1 MKEMVKYLGVVLL
14 VGSTACTLKYETL
27 KDTSLP
33 NPPSI
38 SVKIYVKEFP
48 VESKANVVD
57 PRTANSASSS
67 QGTQYMV
74 NALASQGSK
83 LVQITRPSRIED
95 LSGALLRELRKD
107 KVRILTQTDRIEV
120 LDEDS
125 VRQVNNPFTLVSE
138 DSDEADLEIS
148 GTALITSQRVRK
160 VFSPQTQRVQ
170 VEVSV
175 KDLKTG
181 KVSTK
186 SPIDAGII
194 MTFNSR
200 ELEEALAI
208 AVVTSLTQKLLF

>member
-1 MKEMVKYLGVVLL
+1 MKEMAKFLGVTLL
-14 VGSTACTLKYETL
+14 VGSMACTLKYEAL

-33 NPPSI
+33 NPPSMPI
-38 SVKIYVKEFP
+38 KIYVKEFP

-57 PRTANSASSS
+57 PRAANSTAS
-67 QGTQYMV
+67 QGSQYIT
-74 NALASQGSK
+74 NALASQGNK

-107 KVRILTQTDRIEV
+107 KVRILTQTDRVEV

-125 VRQVNNPFTLVSE
+125 VRQVNNPFALVSE

-186 SPIDAGII
+186 SPVDAGIV

>member
-1 MKEMVKYLGVVLL
+1 MKKMVKYLGVMLL
-14 VGSTACTLKYETL
+14 VGSTACTLKYEAL

-33 NPPSI
+33 NPPSMP
-38 SVKIYVKEFP
+38 VKIYVKEFP

-57 PRTANSASSS
+57 PRTANSAGS
-67 QGTQYMV
+67 QGTQYIT

-107 KVRILTQTDRIEV
+107 KVRILTQTDRVEV
-120 LDEDS
+120 LDGDS
-125 VRQVNNPFTLVSE
+125 VRQVNNPFTLVSA

-186 SPIDAGII
+186 SPVDAGII
-194 MTFNSR
+194 MIFNSK
-200 ELEEALAI
+200 ELEEALAV

>member
-1 MKEMVKYLGVVLL
+1 MKEMVKYLGVALL
-14 VGSTACTLKYETL
+14 VGLTACTLKYEAL

-33 NPPSI
+33 NPPSMP
-38 SVKIYVKEFP
+38 VKIYVKEFP

-57 PRTANSASSS
+57 PRIANSVDS
-67 QGTQYMV
+67 QGTQYIT
-74 NALASQGSK
+74 NALASQGNK
-83 LVQITRPSRIED
+83 LLQISRPSRIED

-107 KVRILTQTDRIEV
+107 KVRIFTQTDRVEV

-125 VRQVNNPFTLVSE
+125 VREVNNPFTLVSE

-170 VEVSV
+170 VELSV

-186 SPIDAGII
+186 NPVDAGIV
-194 MTFNSR
+194 MTFNSK
-200 ELEEALAI
+200 ELEEALAV
-208 AVVTSLTQKLLF
+208 AVVTSLTQKMLF

>member
-1 MKEMVKYLGVVLL
+1 MKKMVKYLGVALL
-14 VGSTACTLKYETL
+14 VGSTACTLKYEAL

-33 NPPSI
+33 NPPSVP
-38 SVKIYVKEFP
+38 VKIYVKEFP

-57 PRTANSASSS
+57 PRTANSAGS
-67 QGTQYMV
+67 QNTQYIT
-74 NALASQGSK
+74 NALASQGSR

-95 LSGALLRELRKD
+95 LSGALLRELRRD
-107 KVRILTQTDRIEV
+107 KVRILTQTDWVEV

-125 VRQVNNPFTLVSE
+125 VRQVNNPFALVSE

-186 SPIDAGII
+186 SPIDAGIV

-200 ELEEALAI
+200 ELEEALAV

>member
-1 MKEMVKYLGVVLL
+1 MKKMVKYLGVVLL
-14 VGSTACTLKYETL
+14 VGLTACTLKYEAL

-33 NPPSI
+33 NPPSMPI
-38 SVKIYVKEFP
+38 KIYVKEFP

-57 PRTANSASSS
+57 PRAANSAGS
-67 QGTQYMV
+67 QGTQYV
-74 NALASQGSK
+74 TNALASAGNR

-138 DSDEADLEIS
+138 DSDDADLEIS

-175 KDLKTG
+175 RDLKTG
-181 KVSTK
+181 KVSKK
-186 SPIDAGII
+186 SPVDAGIVMI
-194 MTFNSR
+194 FNSK
-200 ELEEALAI
+200 ELEEALAL

>member
-1 MKEMVKYLGVVLL
+1 MKKMAKYLGVMLL
-14 VGSTACTLKYETL
+14 VGSTACTLKYEAL

-33 NPPSI
+33 NPPSMP
-38 SVKIYVKEFP
+38 VKIYVKEFP

-57 PRTANSASSS
+57 PRTANSAGS
-67 QGTQYMV
+67 QGTQYIT

-107 KVRILTQTDRIEV
+107 KVRIFTQTDRVEV
-120 LDEDS
+120 LDGDS
-125 VRQVNNPFTLVSE
+125 VRQVNNPFALVLA

-186 SPIDAGII
+186 SPVDAGII
-194 MTFNSR
+194 MIFNSK
-200 ELEEALAI
+200 ELEEALAV

>member
-1 MKEMVKYLGVVLL
+1 MKKMVKYLGVALL
-14 VGSTACTLKYETL
+14 VGSTACTLKYEAL

-33 NPPSI
+33 NPPSVP
-38 SVKIYVKEFP
+38 VKIYVKEFP

-57 PRTANSASSS
+57 PRTANSAGS
-67 QGTQYMV
+67 QNTQYIT
-74 NALASQGSK
+74 NALASQGSR

-95 LSGALLRELRKD
+95 LSGALLRELRRD
-107 KVRILTQTDRIEV
+107 KVRILTQTDWVEV

-125 VRQVNNPFTLVSE
+125 VRQVNNPFALVSE

-170 VEVSV
+170 VEVLV

-186 SPIDAGII
+186 SPIDAGIV

-200 ELEEALAI
+200 ELEEALAV

>member
-1 MKEMVKYLGVVLL
+1 MKEMVKYLGVALL
-14 VGSTACTLKYETL
+14 VGLTACTLKYEAL

-33 NPPSI
+33 NPPSMP
-38 SVKIYVKEFP
+38 VKIYVKEFP

-57 PRTANSASSS
+57 PRIANSVDS
-67 QGTQYMV
+67 QGTQYIT
-74 NALASQGSK
+74 NALASQGNK
-83 LVQITRPSRIED
+83 LLQISRPSRIED

-107 KVRILTQTDRIEV
+107 KVRIFTQMDRVEV

-125 VRQVNNPFTLVSE
+125 VREVNNPFTLVSE

-186 SPIDAGII
+186 SPVDAGIV

-200 ELEEALAI
+200 ELEEALAV

>member
-1 MKEMVKYLGVVLL
+1 MKEMVKYLGVALL
-14 VGSTACTLKYETL
+14 VGSTACTLKYEAL

-33 NPPSI
+33 NPPSMP
-38 SVKIYVKEFP
+38 VKIFVKEFP

-57 PRTANSASSS
+57 PRTANSAGS
-67 QGTQYMV
+67 QNTQYIT
-74 NALASQGSK
+74 NALASQGSR

-107 KVRILTQTDRIEV
+107 KVRIFTQTDRVEV
-120 LDEDS
+120 LDKDS

-138 DSDEADLEIS
+138 DSDDADLEIS

-160 VFSPQTQRVQ
+160 IFSPQTQRVQ

-186 SPIDAGII
+186 SPVDAGIV

-200 ELEEALAI
+200 ELEEALAV

>member
-1 MKEMVKYLGVVLL
+1 MKEMVKYLGMVLL
-14 VGSTACTLKYETL
+14 VGSMACTLKYEAL

-33 NPPSI
+33 NPPSMP
-38 SVKIYVKEFP
+38 VKIYVKEFP

-57 PRTANSASSS
+57 PRTANSASQS
-67 QGTQYMV
+67 TQYV
-74 NALASQGSK
+74 TNALASQGNK
-83 LVQITRPSRIED
+83 LVQISRPSRIED

-107 KVRILTQTDRIEV
+107 KVRIFTQTDRVEV

-125 VRQVNNPFTLVSE
+125 VRQVNNPFELVSA
-138 DSDEADLEIS
+138 DSDDADLEIS

-186 SPIDAGII
+186 NPVDAGIV

-200 ELEEALAI
+200 ELEEALAV

>member
-1 MKEMVKYLGVVLL
+1 MKEMVKYLGVALL
-14 VGSTACTLKYETL
+14 VGSTACTLKYEAL

-33 NPPSI
+33 NPPSMP
-38 SVKIYVKEFP
+38 VKIYVKEFP

-57 PRTANSASSS
+57 PRTANSAGS
-67 QGTQYMV
+67 QSTQYV
-74 NALASQGSK
+74 TNALASQGSK
-83 LVQITRPSRIED
+83 LVQISRPSRIED

-107 KVRILTQTDRIEV
+107 KVRILTQTDWVEV

-186 SPIDAGII
+186 SPVDAGVV

-200 ELEEALAI
+200 ELEEALAV

>member
-1 MKEMVKYLGVVLL
+1 MKEMVKYLGVMLL
-14 VGSTACTLKYETL
+14 VGLTACTLKYEAL
-27 KDTSLP
+27 KNTSLP
-33 NPPSI
+33 NPPSMP
-38 SVKIYVKEFP
+38 VKIYVKEFP

-57 PRTANSASSS
+57 PRTANSAGS
-67 QGTQYMV
+67 QGTQYV
-74 NALASQGSK
+74 TNALASEGSR

-107 KVRILTQTDRIEV
+107 KVRILTQMDWIEV

-125 VRQVNNPFTLVSE
+125 VRQVNNPFALVSE

-170 VEVSV
+170 VAVSV

-186 SPIDAGII
+186 SPVDAGIV

>member
-1 MKEMVKYLGVVLL
+1 MKEMVQYLGVALL
-14 VGSTACTLKYETL
+14 VGSTACTLKYEAL

-33 NPPSI
+33 NPPSMP
-38 SVKIYVKEFP
+38 VKIYVKEFP

-57 PRTANSASSS
+57 PRIANSVDS
-67 QGTQYMV
+67 QGTQYIT
-74 NALASQGSK
+74 NALASQGNE
-83 LVQITRPSRIED
+83 LLQISRPSRIED

-107 KVRILTQTDRIEV
+107 KVRIFTQTDRVAV

-125 VRQVNNPFTLVSE
+125 VREVNNPFTLVSE

-160 VFSPQTQRVQ
+160 VFSSQTQRVQ

-186 SPIDAGII
+186 SPVDAGIV

-200 ELEEALAI
+200 ELEEALAV

>member
-1 MKEMVKYLGVVLL
+1 MKEMAKYLGVALL
-14 VGSTACTLKYETL
+14 VGSTACTLKYEAL

-33 NPPSI
+33 NPPSMP
-38 SVKIYVKEFP
+38 VKIYVKEFP

-57 PRTANSASSS
+57 PRIANSVDS
-67 QGTQYMV
+67 QGTQYIT
-74 NALASQGSK
+74 NALASQGNK
-83 LVQITRPSRIED
+83 LLQISRPSRIED

-107 KVRILTQTDRIEV
+107 KVRILTQTDRVEV

-125 VRQVNNPFTLVSE
+125 VREVNNPFTLVSE

-186 SPIDAGII
+186 SPVDAGIV

-200 ELEEALAI
+200 ELEEALAV

>member
-1 MKEMVKYLGVVLL
+1 MKEMVKYLGVALL
-14 VGSTACTLKYETL
+14 VGSTACTLKYEAL

-33 NPPSI
+33 NPPSVP
-38 SVKIYVKEFP
+38 VKIYVKEFP

-57 PRTANSASSS
+57 PRTANSAGS
-67 QGTQYMV
+67 QNTQYIT
-74 NALASQGSK
+74 NALASQGSR

-107 KVRILTQTDRIEV
+107 KVRILTQADRVEV
-120 LDEDS
+120 LDKDS

-138 DSDEADLEIS
+138 DSDQADLEIS

-181 KVSTK
+181 KVSKK
-186 SPIDAGII
+186 SPVEAGVV

-200 ELEEALAI
+200 ELEEALAV

>member
-1 MKEMVKYLGVVLL
+1 MKKMVKYLGVMLL
-14 VGSTACTLKYETL
+14 VGSAGCALKYESL
-27 KDTSLP
+27 RDTSLP
-33 NPPSI
+33 NPPSMP
-38 SVKIYVKEFP
+38 VKIYVKEFP

-57 PRTANSASSS
+57 PRAANSVST
-67 QGTQYMV
+67 QGTQYV
-74 NALASQGSK
+74 TNALASQGNK

-95 LSGALLRELRKD
+95 LSGVLLRELRKN
-107 KVRILTQTDRIEV
+107 KVRIFTQTDRVEV
-120 LDEDS
+120 LNEDS

-181 KVSTK
+181 KVSK
-186 SPIDAGII
+186 KNPVDAGIV

>member
-1 MKEMVKYLGVVLL
+1 MEKMVKYLGVTLL
-14 VGSTACTLKYETL
+14 VGSMACTLKYEAL

-33 NPPSI
+33 NPPSMP
-38 SVKIYVKEFP
+38 VKIYVKEFP

-57 PRTANSASSS
+57 PRTANSASS
-67 QGTQYMV
+67 QGTQYIT

-107 KVRILTQTDRIEV
+107 KVRILTQTDRVEV

-125 VRQVNNPFTLVSE
+125 VRQVNNPFTLVLE

-160 VFSPQTQRVQ
+160 VFSSQTQRVQ

-186 SPIDAGII
+186 SPVDAGIVMI
-194 MTFNSR
+194 FNSK

>member
-1 MKEMVKYLGVVLL
+1 MKEMVKYLGMVLL
-14 VGSTACTLKYETL
+14 VGSMSCTLKYEAL

-33 NPPSI
+33 NPPSTP
-38 SVKIYVKEFP
+38 VKIYVKEFP

-57 PRTANSASSS
+57 PRTANSASQS
-67 QGTQYMV
+67 TQYV
-74 NALASQGSK
+74 TNALASQGNK
-83 LVQITRPSRIED
+83 LVQISRPSRIED

-107 KVRILTQTDRIEV
+107 KVRIFTQTDRVEV
-120 LDEDS
+120 LDKDS
-125 VRQVNNPFTLVSE
+125 VRQVNNPFELVSA
-138 DSDEADLEIS
+138 DSDDADLEIS

-160 VFSPQTQRVQ
+160 VFSSQTQRVQ

-186 SPIDAGII
+186 SPVDAGIV

-200 ELEEALAI
+200 ELEEALAV

>member
-1 MKEMVKYLGVVLL
+1 MKEMVKYIGVALL
-14 VGSTACTLKYETL
+14 VGTTACTLKYEAL

-33 NPPSI
+33 NPPSM

-107 KVRILTQTDRIEV
+107 KVRILTQTDWVEV
-120 LDEDS
+120 LDGDS

-186 SPIDAGII
+186 SPVDAGIVMI
-194 MTFNSR
+194 FNSK
-200 ELEEALAI
+200 ELEEALAL

>member
-1 MKEMVKYLGVVLL
+1 MKKMVKYLGVMLL
-14 VGSTACTLKYETL
+14 VGSVACTLKYEAL

-33 NPPSI
+33 NPPTTPI
-38 SVKIYVKEFP
+38 KIYVKEFP

-57 PRTANSASSS
+57 PRMATSATDQS
-67 QGTQYMV
+67 TQYV
-74 NALASQGSK
+74 TNALASHGSK
-83 LVQITRPSRIED
+83 LVQISRPSRIED
-95 LSGALLRELRKD
+95 LSKALLHELRRD
-107 KVRILTQTDRIEV
+107 KVRIFTQTDRVEM

-125 VRQVNNPFTLVSE
+125 VRQVDNPFALVSA

-181 KVSTK
+181 KVSK
-186 SPIDAGII
+186 KNPVDAGIV

-208 AVVTSLTQKLLF
+208 AVMTSLTQKLLF

>member
-1 MKEMVKYLGVVLL
+1 MKKIVKYLGVTLL
-14 VGSTACTLKYETL
+14 VGSTGCALKYEAL
-27 KDTSLP
+27 KDTSLA
-33 NPPSI
+33 NPPSMP
-38 SVKIYVKEFP
+38 VKIYVKEFP

-57 PRTANSASSS
+57 PRIANSASS
-67 QGTQYMV
+67 QGTQYV
-74 NALASQGSK
+74 TNALASQGNK
-83 LVQITRPSRIED
+83 LLQITRPSRIED

-107 KVRILTQTDRIEV
+107 KVRIFTQTDRVEM

-125 VRQVNNPFTLVSE
+125 VRQVDNPFALVSA

-170 VEVSV
+170 IEVSV
-175 KDLKTG
+175 RDIRTG
-181 KVSTK
+181 KVSKK
-186 SPIDAGII
+186 SPVDAGIV

-200 ELEEALAI
+200 ELEEALAV

>member
-1 MKEMVKYLGVVLL
+1 MKKMVKYFGVALL
-14 VGSTACTLKYETL
+14 VGSTGCALKYEAL
-27 KDTSLP
+27 RDTSLP
-33 NPPSI
+33 NPPSMPI
-38 SVKIYVKEFP
+38 KIYVKEFP

-57 PRTANSASSS
+57 PRAAYSASS
-67 QGTQYMV
+67 QVTQYV
-74 NALASQGSK
+74 TNALASQGNK

-107 KVRILTQTDRIEV
+107 KVRIFTRTDRVEV

-125 VRQVNNPFTLVSE
+125 VRQVSNPFALVAA

-170 VEVSV
+170 IEVSV
-175 KDLKTG
+175 RDIRTG
-181 KVSTK
+181 KVSKK
-186 SPIDAGII
+186 SPVDAGIV

>member
-1 MKEMVKYLGVVLL
+1 MKEMVKYLGVTLL
-14 VGSTACTLKYETL
+14 VGSTACTLKYEAL

-38 SVKIYVKEFP
+38 PVKIYVKEFP

-57 PRTANSASSS
+57 PRTANSADS
-67 QGTQYMV
+67 QGTQYIT
-74 NALASQGSK
+74 NALASEGSR

-107 KVRILTQTDRIEV
+107 KVRIFTQTDRVEV

-181 KVSTK
+181 KVSKK
-186 SPIDAGII
+186 SPVDAGIV
-194 MTFNSR
+194 MTFNSK
-200 ELEEALAI
+200 ELEEALAV

>member
-1 MKEMVKYLGVVLL
+1 MKEMMKYLGMVLL
-14 VGSTACTLKYETL
+14 VGSMACTLKYEAL

-33 NPPSI
+33 NPPSMPI
-38 SVKIYVKEFP
+38 KIYVKEFP

-57 PRTANSASSS
+57 PRTATSASSS

-74 NALASQGSK
+74 NALASAGNR

-107 KVRILTQTDRIEV
+107 KVRIFTQTDRVEV

-125 VRQVNNPFTLVSE
+125 VREVNNPFTLVSE

-170 VEVSV
+170 VAVSV

-186 SPIDAGII
+186 NPVDAGIV
-194 MTFNSR
+194 MTFNSK
-200 ELEEALAI
+200 ELEAALAV

>member
-1 MKEMVKYLGVVLL
+1 MKEMVKYLGMALL
-14 VGSTACTLKYETL
+14 VGSTACTLKYEAL

-33 NPPSI
+33 NPPSMP
-38 SVKIYVKEFP
+38 VKIYVKEFP

-57 PRTANSASSS
+57 PRTAHSAGS
-67 QGTQYMV
+67 QSTQYV
-74 NALASQGSK
+74 TNALASQGNK
-83 LVQITRPSRIED
+83 LVQISRPSRIED

-107 KVRILTQTDRIEV
+107 KVRILTQTDRVEV
-120 LDEDS
+120 LDGDS

-186 SPIDAGII
+186 SPVDAGIV

-200 ELEEALAI
+200 ELEEALAV

>member
-1 MKEMVKYLGVVLL
+1 MKKTVKYLGMLLL
-14 VGSTACTLKYETL
+14 VGSTACTLKYEAL

-33 NPPSI
+33 NPPSMP
-38 SVKIYVKEFP
+38 VKIYVKEFP

-57 PRTANSASSS
+57 PRTANSAGS
-67 QGTQYMV
+67 QGTQYIT
-74 NALASQGSK
+74 NALASEGNR

-107 KVRILTQTDRIEV
+107 KVRIFTQTDRVEV
-120 LDEDS
+120 LDGDS
-125 VRQVNNPFTLVSE
+125 VRQVNNPFALVSA

-186 SPIDAGII
+186 SPVDAGIVMI
-194 MTFNSR
+194 FNSK

-208 AVVTSLTQKLLF
+208 TVVTSLTQKLLF

>member
-1 MKEMVKYLGVVLL
+1 MKEMAKFLGVTLL
-14 VGSTACTLKYETL
+14 VGSMACTLKYEAL

-33 NPPSI
+33 NPPSMPI
-38 SVKIYVKEFP
+38 KIYVKEFP

-57 PRTANSASSS
+57 PRAANSTAS
-67 QGTQYMV
+67 QGTQYIT
-74 NALASQGSK
+74 NALASQGNK

-107 KVRILTQTDRIEV
+107 KVRILTQTDRVEV

-125 VRQVNNPFTLVSE
+125 VRQVNNPFALVSE

-186 SPIDAGII
+186 SPVDAGIVMI
-194 MTFNSR
+194 FNSK

>member
-1 MKEMVKYLGVVLL
+1 MKKMVKYLGVMLL
-14 VGSTACTLKYETL
+14 VGSTACTLKYEAL

-33 NPPSI
+33 NPPSMP
-38 SVKIYVKEFP
+38 VKIYVKEFP

-57 PRTANSASSS
+57 PRTANSASS
-67 QGTQYMV
+67 QGTQYIT

-107 KVRILTQTDRIEV
+107 KVRILTQTDRVEV
-120 LDEDS
+120 LDDDS
-125 VRQVNNPFTLVSE
+125 VREVNNPFTLVLA

-186 SPIDAGII
+186 SPVDAGII
-194 MTFNSR
+194 MIFNSK
-200 ELEEALAI
+200 ELEEALAV

>member
-14 VGSTACTLKYETL
+14 VGSTACTLKYEAL
-27 KDTSLP
+27 KDTSLS
-33 NPPSI
+33 NPPSMP
-38 SVKIYVKEFP
+38 VKIYVKEFP

-57 PRTANSASSS
+57 PRTANSAGS

-74 NALASQGSK
+74 NALASQGNK

-107 KVRILTQTDRIEV
+107 KVRILTQTDRVEV
-120 LDEDS
+120 LDGDS

-186 SPIDAGII
+186 SPVDAGIV

-200 ELEEALAI
+200 ELEEALAV

>member
-1 MKEMVKYLGVVLL
+1 MKEMVKYLGMVLL
-14 VGSTACTLKYETL
+14 VGSMSCTLKYEAL

-33 NPPSI
+33 NPPSMP
-38 SVKIYVKEFP
+38 VKIYVKEFP

-57 PRTANSASSS
+57 PRTANSASQS
-67 QGTQYMV
+67 TQYV
-74 NALASQGSK
+74 TNALASQGNK
-83 LVQITRPSRIED
+83 LVQISRPSRIED

-107 KVRILTQTDRIEV
+107 KVRIFTQTDRVEV
-120 LDEDS
+120 LDKDS
-125 VRQVNNPFTLVSE
+125 VRQVNNPFELVSA
-138 DSDEADLEIS
+138 DSDDADLEIS

-160 VFSPQTQRVQ
+160 VFSSQTQRVQ

-186 SPIDAGII
+186 SPVDAGIV

-200 ELEEALAI
+200 ELEEALAV

>member
-1 MKEMVKYLGVVLL
+1 MKKMVKYLGMTLL
-14 VGSTACTLKYETL
+14 VGSTACTLKYEAL

-33 NPPSI
+33 NPPSMP
-38 SVKIYVKEFP
+38 VKIYVKEFP

-57 PRTANSASSS
+57 PRMANSASSEDL
-67 QGTQYMV
+67 QYIT
-74 NALASQGSK
+74 NALAK
-83 LVQITRPSRIED
+83 LGNRLLQITRPSRIED

-107 KVRILTQTDRIEV
+107 KVRILTQTDRVEV

-125 VRQVNNPFTLVSE
+125 VRQVSNPFTLVSA
-138 DSDEADLEIS
+138 DSDDADLEIS

-170 VEVSV
+170 VEVAV
-175 KDLKTG
+175 RDLKTG
-181 KVSTK
+181 KVSKK
-186 SPIDAGII
+186 SPVDVGVVMI
-194 MTFNSR
+194 FNSR

>member
-1 MKEMVKYLGVVLL
+1 MKEMAKFLGVTLL
-14 VGSTACTLKYETL
+14 VGSMACTLKYEAL

-33 NPPSI
+33 NPPSMPI
-38 SVKIYVKEFP
+38 KIYVKEFP

-57 PRTANSASSS
+57 PRAANSTDS
-67 QGTQYMV
+67 QGTQYMT

-83 LVQITRPSRIED
+83 LLQITRPSRIED

-107 KVRILTQTDRIEV
+107 KVRILTQTDRVEV

-125 VRQVNNPFTLVSE
+125 VRQVNNPFTLVSA

-186 SPIDAGII
+186 SPVDAGIVMI
-194 MTFNSR
+194 FNSK

>member
-1 MKEMVKYLGVVLL
+1 MKEMVKYLGGALL
-14 VGSTACTLKYETL
+14 VGLTACTLKYEAL

-33 NPPSI
+33 NPPSMP
-38 SVKIYVKEFP
+38 VKIYVKEFP

-57 PRTANSASSS
+57 PRIANSVDSE
-67 QGTQYMV
+67 GTQYIT
-74 NALASQGSK
+74 NALASQGNK
-83 LVQITRPSRIED
+83 LLQISRPSRIED

-107 KVRILTQTDRIEV
+107 KVRIFKQTDWVEV

-125 VRQVNNPFTLVSE
+125 VREVNNPFTLVSE

-186 SPIDAGII
+186 SPVDAGIV
-194 MTFNSR
+194 MTFNSK
-200 ELEEALAI
+200 ELEEALAV

>member
-1 MKEMVKYLGVVLL
+1 MKEMVKYLAVALL
-14 VGSTACTLKYETL
+14 VGSTACTLKYEAL

-33 NPPSI
+33 NPPSV
-38 SVKIYVKEFP
+38 SVKVYVKEFP

-57 PRTANSASSS
+57 PRTANSAGS
-67 QGTQYMV
+67 QNTQYIT
-74 NALASQGSK
+74 NALASQGSR

-107 KVRILTQTDRIEV
+107 KVRIFTQTDRVEV
-120 LDEDS
+120 LDKDS

-138 DSDEADLEIS
+138 DSDQADLEIS

-186 SPIDAGII
+186 SPVDAGIV

-200 ELEEALAI
+200 ELEEALAV